1 MTDSLNNN
9 LTLQQ
14 PEGGKS
20 TNMRGGTR
28 KKLTIQEM
36 LNFKG
41 NLNDHELQSAEPRY
55 SCPETGAHFKFEN
68 MCSRLL

>member
-9 LTLQQ
+9 LSLQQ
-14 PEGGKS
+14 QEGGKS
-20 TNMRGGTR
+20 TNMRGTR

-41 NLNDHELQSAEPRY
+41 NINEHE
-55 SCPETGAHFKFEN
+55 
-68 MCSRLL
+68 

>member
-9 LTLQQ
+9 LSLQHH
-14 PEGGKS
+14 EGGKS
-20 TNMRGGTR
+20 ANMRGTR

-41 NLNDHELQSAEPRY
+41 NINDHEQQSAEPRY

-68 MCSRLL
+68 MC